1 MAERNVTSD
10 REDIDRVWKLIEKI
24 DICMFASR
32 DGEKIRARPMSS
44 IPRQA
49 ENTVYFLTDVK
60 GHKDDEVASDESV
73 SLLYAKPGDGKFLA
87 VTGKARISNDRGLI
101 QSLWNTGAEAWWSG
115 PDDPSVRVNFGTPV
129 EKSMIQTEPS
139 LAMVIALST
148 SNMIDGISLLFRN
161 GVLYVARTLPVPDGS
176 SIVTLPALESAAMRP
191 SLRSFSNASR
201 AISRRIGL

>member
-115 PDDPSVRVNFGTPV
+115 PDDPSVRVLAVTPEDAEFWEGPHGV
-129 EKSMIQTEPS
+129 VATVQMV
-139 LAMVIALST
+139 LAATTAMP
-148 SNMIDGISLLFRN
+148 
-161 GVLYVARTLPVPDGS
+161 PVMGDQRK
-176 SIVTLPALESAAMRP
+176 VDLH
-191 SLRSFSNASR
+191 
-201 AISRRIGL
+201 